1 MRTNAV
7 TVGQLLSAMGI
18 EPDANDRVTPSP
30 RTPLHS
36 GNVVRF
42 VDVTY
47 RVVQQ
52 RAPLPAPTHT
62 TFTTKLD
69 PGKQKVLRKGR
80 NGRVLKTYRREIA
93 DGKLVNKKLIKTHVL
108 EPARAELR
116 EVGRAPAPA
125 PVSGGSGGSGGS
137 GHVEVGEA
145 SWYNH
150 PGMTAASPSL
160 PFGTQVHVT
169 NVKTGA
175 SVTVTIND
183 RGPYTGGRIIDL
195 SNSAFAAIAP
205 LGEGV
210 CQVRLTW

>member
-1 MRTNAV
+1 MRTNAA

-36 GNVVRF
+36 GRLVRY
-42 VDVTY
+42 VNVTY
-47 RVVQQ
+47 KVVQQ
-52 RAPLPAPTHT
+52 RASLPAPTHT
-62 TFTTKLD
+62 TLTTKLD
-69 PGKQKVLRKGR
+69 PGTQKVLRQGR
-80 NGRVLKTYRREIA
+80 NGRVLKTYRRELQ
-93 DGKLVNKKLIKTHVL
+93 DGQLVKKKLIKTDVL
-108 EPARAELR
+108 VQPRAELR
-116 EVGRAPAPA
+116 EVGQAPAA
-125 PVSGGSGGSGGS
+125 ASTTSSGGSGGP
-137 GHVEVGEA
+137 GHVQVGEA

-150 PGMTAASPSL
+150 PGLTAASPNL

-183 RGPYTGGRIIDL
+183 RGPYVGGRIIDL

-205 LGEGV
+205 LGAGV

>member
-1 MRTNAV
+1 MSTNAA
-7 TVGQLLSAMGI
+7 TIGQLLSAMGI

-36 GNVVRF
+36 GARVKF
-42 VDVTY
+42 VDVSF
-47 RVVQQ
+47 RVVQE
-52 RAPLPAPTHT
+52 RASLPAPTHT
-62 TFTTKLD
+62 TFTTNLA
-69 PGKQKVLRKGR
+69 PGKERVLRKGQD
-80 NGRVLKTYRREIA
+80 GRVLKTYKRELE
-93 DGKLVNKKLIKTHVL
+93 DGKLVSKKLIKTHVL
-108 EPARAELR
+108 VKPRAEVR

-125 PVSGGSGGSGGS
+125 TTTGSGSSSGGS
-137 GHVEVGEA
+137 GHVQVGEA

-150 PGMTAASPSL
+150 PGLTAASPSL

-183 RGPYTGGRIIDL
+183 RGPYVGGRIIDL

-205 LGEGV
+205 LGAGV